1 MARLEGQLQIS
12 VTEARKSAAE
22 LQSVLRNNDEA
33 LRNLKEENVR
43 LKEKYEQFQ
52 SQLHG
57 VRDMIDTLL

>member
-12 VTEARKSAAE
+12 VTEARKSTAE

-33 LRNLKEENVR
+33 LRNLKEENIR
-43 LKEKYEQFQ
+43 LKEKCEQFQ